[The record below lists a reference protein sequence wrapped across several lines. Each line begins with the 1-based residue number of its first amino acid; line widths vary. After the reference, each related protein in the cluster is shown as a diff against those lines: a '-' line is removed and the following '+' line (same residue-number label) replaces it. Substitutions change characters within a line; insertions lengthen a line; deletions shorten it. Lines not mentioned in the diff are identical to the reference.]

1 MDTNKILKVLGL
13 FFVVLGAVI
22 GIGLILSGFAAK
34 SIPLAFMGI
43 VFVMM
48 FCGIGGFFAWI
59 GISMLN
65 RDKKIT
71 EEGVAVMGKIFDY
84 VPDYQM
90 TLNGQPTLSLVV
102 RYKRDGVIRQATVRT
117 GRSDTAEFPQGATV
131 TRSLLNGEA
140 ALVPGTV
147 TDLKLPD
154 EENLMNRDI
163 DPEKIESSVG
173 VSCPACGAALMVPVG
188 MTAICPYCGRKVKAD
203 KSGIVK

>member
-59 GISMLN
+59 GIS
-65 RDKKIT
+65 
-71 EEGVAVMGKIFDY
+71 

-102 RYKRDGVIRQATVRT
+102 RYKRDGVIRQAIVRT
-117 GRSDTAEFPQGATV
+117 GRSDTAEFPHGATV
-131 TRSLLNGEA
+131 TISLLNGEA
-140 ALVPGTV
+140 ALVPGSV

-154 EENLMNRDI
+154 EENLMNPDI

-173 VSCPACGAALMVPVG
+173 ASCPACGAALMVPVG

>member
-102 RYKRDGVIRQATVRT
+102 RYKRDGVIRQAIVRT
-117 GRSDTAEFPQGATV
+117 GRSDTAEFPHGATV
-131 TRSLLNGEA
+131 TISLLNGEA
-140 ALVPGTV
+140 GVAATV
-147 TDLKLPD
+147 ANARPEMKQAADIVERSYAKMGVLRELRNILGHARD
-154 EENLMNRDI
+154 YIAANGEE
-163 DPEKIESSVG
+163 
-173 VSCPACGAALMVPVG
+173 
-188 MTAICPYCGRKVKAD
+188 
-203 KSGIVK
+203 